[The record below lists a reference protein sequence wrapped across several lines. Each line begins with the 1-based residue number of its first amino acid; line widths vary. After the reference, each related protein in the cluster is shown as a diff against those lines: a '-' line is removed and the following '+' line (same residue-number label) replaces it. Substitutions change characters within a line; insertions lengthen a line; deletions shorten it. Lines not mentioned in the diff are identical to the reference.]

1 MYFFHSLGFTLAR
14 KYATIQVI
22 VVEWMVKMLS
32 LTFYGYPKCGTC
44 RNAKKWLDTH
54 GLTYKEIHIF
64 DSPPSKEELKD
75 MLELSGFE
83 LKKFF
88 NTSGEVYRELGLKD
102 KLKSLSVEEMLEL
115 LASNGRLIKRPL
127 LTDGKK
133 VTIGY
138 KEEDY
143 AKSWL

>member
-1 MYFFHSLGFTLAR
+1 
-14 KYATIQVI
+14 
-22 VVEWMVKMLS
+22 VKVLS

-44 RNAKKWLDTH
+44 RTAKKWLDTH

-64 DSPPSKEELKD
+64 DSPPSMEDLK
-75 MLELSGFE
+75 MMYELSGFE

-102 KLKSLSVEEMLEL
+102 KLKSLSETEMLEL

-133 VTIGY
+133 VTIGF

-143 AKSWL
+143 AKTWL